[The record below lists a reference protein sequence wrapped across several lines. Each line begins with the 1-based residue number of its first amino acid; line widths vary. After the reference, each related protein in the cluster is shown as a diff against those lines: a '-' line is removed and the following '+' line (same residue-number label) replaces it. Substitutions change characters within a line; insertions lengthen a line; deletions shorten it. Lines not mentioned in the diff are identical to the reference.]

1 MMSNSDNQ
9 RNNSQGSQSG
19 QLNNQQPDADVIDL
33 GKLLGL
39 LMDSKWLIISVTA
52 FFAILGVAY
61 ALLATP
67 IYKADALLQVE
78 TKSSGMSALV
88 GDMGDM
94 FSSESSAT
102 TEVEIIKSRMILGK
116 TVDELNLTIQATPV
130 YLPVVGKGL
139 ARLSGSQAAITISR
153 FDAPDYM
160 QNMTLELT
168 VDDANQGLFTLNDSE
183 GDLLTKGKVGELVE
197 KDGYRLF
204 VQVLD
209 APEGRV
215 FNISKRSKLQA
226 IQWLQ
231 QTLAVSERGKQTGI
245 LSLSFEGE
253 NKLQIEKILD
263 SISQNYFLQ
272 NVERNSAEA
281 EKSLVFLK
289 QNIPN
294 IKKEL
299 NASEDLLNDFRQKNE
314 SIDLGLEAAST
325 LKVMV
330 ELEKQLNDITFKEAD
345 ISQRFTKDH
354 PAYLSLLD
362 KRETLLRKKGDLD
375 RSIQKLPKTQREVL
389 RMTRDVEVNQQIYL
403 QLLNKVQE
411 LSIVKAGTVGNV
423 RILDS
428 AQVYNNAIKPKKP
441 LIAVLATLLGLMFS
455 VAFVLLKAA
464 FHRGIESPEEI
475 EALGLPVY
483 ASIPKSDWQEK
494 IDTKFSKLHK
504 QKKESKQE
512 RVAKQYIKNTLLAEA
527 NPADLSIE
535 ALRGLRTS
543 LHFAMMEAKNN
554 VVMISGPAPSIGKSF
569 LSANFAAVIAKT
581 GQKVLLVD
589 ADMRKGHLQRNVG
602 LDIDMGL
609 SELLSGKQQIDQVMR
624 TTDVDNLDFIS
635 RGQVPPNPSELLM
648 HPRFSDFIESVSKQY
663 DLVIIDTP
671 PVLAVTDPSIVGALA
686 GTTLMV
692 GRFDQSTAKEV
703 EVAMSR
709 FDMAGIEVKGFIL
722 NAVEKKAG
730 YGYSYGYY
738 NYEYKSDK
746 S

>member
-1 MMSNSDNQ
+1 MMSNSENQ
-9 RNNSQGSQSG
+9 RNNSQGSQLG
-19 QLNNQQPDADVIDL
+19 QLNNQQSDADVIDL

-39 LMDSKWLIISVTA
+39 LMDSKWLIISATA
-52 FFAILGVAY
+52 LFAILGVAY

-116 TVDELNLTIQATPV
+116 TVDELNLMIQANPV
-130 YLPVVGKGL
+130 YFPVVGKGL
-139 ARLSGSQAAITISR
+139 ARLSGSQTAITISR
-153 FDAPDYM
+153 FDAPDYI
-160 QNMTLELT
+160 QEINLELT
-168 VDDANQGLFTLNDSE
+168 VDDADQGLFTLNDSE

-204 VQVLD
+204 VQVLN

-231 QTLAVSERGKQTGI
+231 KTLSVSERGKQTGI

-314 SIDLGLEAAST
+314 SIDLGLEAEST

-504 QKKESKQE
+504 QKKESKQQ
-512 RVAKQYIKNTLLAEA
+512 RTTKPSIKKTLLAEA

-589 ADMRKGHLQRNVG
+589 ADMRKGHLQRNFG
-602 LDIDMGL
+602 LEIDMGL
-609 SELLSGKQQIDQVMR
+609 SELLSGKQQVDQVMR
-624 TTDVDNLDFIS
+624 TTDVANLDFIS

-703 EVAMSR
+703 DVALSR

-730 YGYSYGYY
+730 YGYGYGYY
-738 NYEYKSDK
+738 NYEYTSDK